1 MPLLVHYSYIG
12 NPFIIKSH
20 CYGHY
25 EFTATARSGCWS
37 GGSVG
42 AVVRSNDRAQI
53 MCAAR
58 VLGRPWRG
66 DASRARVMSVGR
78 SPVAT
83 TPPPCAGIASSP
95 SCSMLVSIPGCPVSV
110 GLCLGSHDFHGT
122 LLGSSTW
129 LDSKDVVQVVA
140 RRERQDRD
148 RHLNVI
154 YARTW

>member
-1 MPLLVHYSYIG
+1 MEGSSNSCPRSVGLLVRRI
-12 NPFIIKSH
+12 
-20 CYGHY
+20 
-25 EFTATARSGCWS
+25 